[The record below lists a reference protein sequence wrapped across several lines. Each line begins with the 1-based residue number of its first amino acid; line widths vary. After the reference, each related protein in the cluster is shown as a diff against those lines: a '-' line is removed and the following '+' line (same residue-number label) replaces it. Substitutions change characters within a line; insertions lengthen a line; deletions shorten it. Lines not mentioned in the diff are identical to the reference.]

1 MNESALEVVNVIS
14 SQTDKEVNIIEGGSS
29 KKKITASKGKMN
41 IFVCSDV
48 REDLLKNGWSHR
60 GVVEAN
66 VYFKEG

>member
-14 SQTDKEVNIIEGGSS
+14 SQTDKEVNIVEGGSS
-29 KKKITASKGKMN
+29 KKITASKGKMN

-60 GVVEAN
+60 GVVGAN